1 MFDLLCAQMAIQ
13 LTYYRMHKKFVL
25 TYESATTRYY
35 SWCVYN
41 ASVITIGPSSN
52 ISLRVL
58 TRLLSLVHSV
68 DVQIWHLCTSLKSG
82 YLSVHHFI
90 SLGCILVDKHVS
102 YVQGQAA
109 TALMDSE

>member
-41 ASVITIGPSSN
+41 ASVIKYIIT
-52 ISLRVL
+52 
-58 TRLLSLVHSV
+58 
-68 DVQIWHLCTSLKSG
+68 
-82 YLSVHHFI
+82 
-90 SLGCILVDKHVS
+90 CIDK
-102 YVQGQAA
+102 A
-109 TALMDSE
+109 TFTCAQC